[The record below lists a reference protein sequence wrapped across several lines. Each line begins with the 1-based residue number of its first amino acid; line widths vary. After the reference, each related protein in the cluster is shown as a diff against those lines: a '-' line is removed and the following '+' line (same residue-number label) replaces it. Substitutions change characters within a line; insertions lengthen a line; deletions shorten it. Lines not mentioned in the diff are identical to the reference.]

1 MFCKPT
7 DRCTRCV
14 KKKSSDPLVIDPF
27 EDRQSLL
34 PNLAPI
40 IVETKSNTILQE
52 KKQIQSVKR
61 TPAVLKF
68 KNVEMGTSEAVAEP
82 MESYVAK
89 ESTILKRP
97 LTPSSLVEV
106 WSEIMPLQLERRPGL
121 YNQMRIFQP
130 RLEQNIVYLDVE
142 SLHQQ
147 QVFEENVGYLTQ
159 QFEQYFDTST
169 EIKINK
175 TGEEKQQKTK
185 LYTPQDRF
193 KRMVELNPAIALL
206 QKELGL
212 DFEYN

>member
-1 MFCKPT
+1 M
-7 DRCTRCV
+7 
-14 KKKSSDPLVIDPF
+14 
-27 EDRQSLL
+27 